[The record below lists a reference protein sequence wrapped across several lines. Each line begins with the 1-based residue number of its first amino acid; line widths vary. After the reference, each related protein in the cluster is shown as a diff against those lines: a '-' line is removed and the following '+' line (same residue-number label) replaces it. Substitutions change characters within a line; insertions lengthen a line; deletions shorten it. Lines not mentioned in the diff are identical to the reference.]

1 MNKLTTHNFEGM
13 SLRSI
18 EKEGE
23 PWFVAKDVCDEL
35 DLGNVSKAVSR
46 LDEDEKGI
54 TTSDTLGGP
63 QRVSIINE
71 SGLYSLIMTSRKPEA
86 KRFKKWVTSEV
97 LPQIRK
103 TGRYEREPL
112 TQMEI
117 VVIQVQAMVKLERE
131 QKAQDERLSKLEA
144 EALKIGDIKLP
155 SSPPRGFSTIE
166 KLGYLIPLSRAVL
179 ADICHCQN
187 VPFVVFAAM
196 QLVNGEIVNTNDTC
210 KAYNKSIVTDL
221 WHQVNK
227 EKQQISACYF
237 THDFISSKFQ
247 VEGLIHDM

>member
-1 MNKLTTHNFEGM
+1 M

-35 DLGNVSKAVSR
+35 DLGNVSKAVGR
-46 LDEDEKGI
+46 LDEDEHGVVS
-54 TTSDTLGGP
+54 TDTMDSDGRKVLMDMK
-63 QRVSIINE
+63 IINE
-71 SGLYSLIMTSRKPEA
+71 SGLYSLIMTSRKPES